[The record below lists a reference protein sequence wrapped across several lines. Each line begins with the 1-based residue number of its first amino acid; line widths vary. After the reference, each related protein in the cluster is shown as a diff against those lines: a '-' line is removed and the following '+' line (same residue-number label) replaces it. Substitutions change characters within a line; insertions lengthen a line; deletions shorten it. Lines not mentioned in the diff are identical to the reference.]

1 MGGHDESNKKMRPVK
16 KRIRKVMLIFPPVV
30 FSAESPKQI
39 MPPLG
44 IGYLGA
50 YLRDDY
56 EVSLLDAA
64 VEGYEFERPAADGFR
79 CYGLTVSQ
87 IKNRVEEFSPDV
99 VGISCLYSSQFE
111 IVREICKSI
120 KSVSADIIT
129 VTGGTHPSFLAQ
141 DCLNSCP
148 WLDFIVLGEGEKT
161 FKRLL
166 DSFNRGSSY
175 EDIDGIAFK
184 NKQYTRVNAR
194 KNYIENIDE
203 IPNPARDLLNLEKY
217 FEIDLP
223 MGLVSRQSPSMN
235 MITSRGCPYECSFCS
250 SSVYWGRK
258 YRMRSAENVLDEMA
272 QLKRM
277 GVKEL
282 KFFDDNLTLDKQR
295 AKRIFQGMIERKF
308 NFTWNTPN
316 GIAAQT
322 LDEELIVLM
331 KESGCYEITL
341 AIESGDK
348 KTLRDIIK
356 KPIDLDK
363 TMQAAKMITEH
374 GIDTYGF
381 FIIGFPQE
389 TKQGIYNT
397 LKFMEKIKLDR
408 VSLFLANPLPGTE
421 IYNECLKRGYLSE
434 NSVFLDY
441 FKASFKTEDFDR
453 KFLESLRRKWYWK
466 YNLKLILRNPFK
478 FFKIYNKFIFR
489 KPLFLIRAVFSKF
502 IMPELKK

>member
-1 MGGHDESNKKMRPVK
+1 MRQLK

-50 YLRDDY
+50 YLRNDY
-56 EVSLLDAA
+56 EVRLLDAA
-64 VEGYEFERPAADGFR
+64 LEGYEFERPAADGFK
-79 CYGLTVSQ
+79 CYGLTADQ
-87 IKNRVEEFSPDV
+87 IKKRVEEFAPDV

-111 IVREICKSI
+111 TVSEICKSI
-120 KSVSADIIT
+120 KSLSADIIT
-129 VTGGTHPSFLAQ
+129 VSGGTHPTFLTEI
-141 DCLNSCP
+141 CLNSCP
-148 WLDFIVLGEGEKT
+148 WLDLIVLGEGEET
-161 FKRLL
+161 FRRLL
-166 DSFNRGSSY
+166 DSFNQGSSY
-175 EDIDGIAFK
+175 YDIEGIAFK
-184 NKQYTRVNAR
+184 ENGLVRVNPK
-194 KNYIENIDE
+194 KNFIENIDT
-203 IPNPARDLLNLEKY
+203 IPYPARDLLNLEKY
-217 FEIDLP
+217 YEIDLP
-223 MGLVSRQSPSMN
+223 MGLISRKSPAMN
-235 MITSRGCPYECSFCS
+235 MITSRGCPYKCSFCS
-250 SSVYWGRK
+250 SSVYWGRN
-258 YRMRSAENVLDEMA
+258 YRMRSAENVLEEMA
-272 QLKRM
+272 QLKMM
-277 GVKEL
+277 GIREL
-282 KFFDDNLTLDKQR
+282 KFVDDNLTLDKQR
-295 AKRIFQGMIERKF
+295 AKKIFQGMIDRKF

-316 GIAAQT
+316 GVAAQT
-322 LDEELIVLM
+322 LDEELIELM
-331 KESGCYEITL
+331 KKSGCYEITL

-348 KTLRDIIK
+348 RTLQDIIK

-363 TMQAAKMITEH
+363 TMQTAKMIADH

-421 IYNECLKRGYLSE
+421 IYEECLKRGYLSK
-434 NSVFLDY
+434 NSAFLDY
-441 FKASFKTEDFDR
+441 FKSSFKTENFDR

-489 KPLFLIRAVFSKF
+489 KPLYLIKAILNKF
-502 IMPELKK
+502 IIPELKT

>member
-1 MGGHDESNKKMRPVK
+1 MRQSQ

-30 FSAESPKQI
+30 FSTESPKQI

-56 EVSLLDAA
+56 EVRLLDAA
-64 VEGYEFERPAADGFR
+64 LEGYDVECSVAHGFR
-79 CYGLTVSQ
+79 RYGLTPDQ
-87 IKNRVEEFSPDV
+87 IKARVEEFSPDV

-111 IVREICKSI
+111 VVAEICKSI
-120 KSVSADIIT
+120 KSVSGEIIT
-129 VTGGTHPSFLAQ
+129 VSGGTHPSFLPQ
-141 DCLNSCP
+141 VCLNSCSG
-148 WLDFIVLGEGEKT
+148 LDFIVLGEGEDT

-166 DSFNRGSSY
+166 DSFNKGSSY
-175 EDIDGIAFK
+175 YNIDGIAFK
-184 NKQYTRVNAR
+184 DNGQTRVNP
-194 KNYIENIDE
+194 KKDFIENIDD
-203 IPNPARDLLNLEKY
+203 IAYPARDLLNLEKY
-217 FEIDLP
+217 FKIDLP
-223 MGLVSRQSPSMN
+223 MGLISRQSPAMN

-250 SSVYWGRK
+250 SSVYWGRN

-272 QLKRM
+272 RLKRI
-277 GVKEL
+277 GVKEI

-295 AKRIFQGMIERKF
+295 AKKIFQGMIDRKF

-316 GIAAQT
+316 GIAVWT
-322 LDEELIVLM
+322 IDEELIELM
-331 KESGCYEITL
+331 KKSGCYEITL

-363 TMQAAKMITEH
+363 ALQTAKMIARH

-397 LKFMEKIKLDR
+397 LKFMELIKLDR

-421 IYNECLKRGYLSE
+421 IYKECIKRGYLSE

-441 FKASFKTEDFDR
+441 FKSSFKTENFDR

-478 FFKIYNKFIFR
+478 FFKIYYKFIFR
-489 KPLFLIRAVFSKF
+489 KPLYLIRAVFSKF
-502 IMPELKK
+502 IIPELKT

>member
-1 MGGHDESNKKMRPVK
+1 MGGSDESNKKMRPVK
-16 KRIRKVMLIFPPVV
+16 RRIRKVMLIFPPVV

-50 YLRDDY
+50 YLRNDY
-56 EVSLLDAA
+56 EVRLLDAA
-64 VEGYEFERPAADGFR
+64 LEGYEIERPAANGFI
-79 CYGLTVSQ
+79 CYGLTPDQ
-87 IKNRVEEFSPDV
+87 IRQRVREFSPDV
-99 VGISCLYSSQFE
+99 VGISCLYSSQFK
-111 IVREICKSI
+111 IVAEICKSI
-120 KSVSADIIT
+120 KSDFADIIT
-129 VTGGTHPSFLAQ
+129 VTGGTHPSFLPKE
-141 DCLNSCP
+141 CLDSCAG
-148 WLDFIVLGEGEKT
+148 LDFIVLGEGEHT
-161 FKRLL
+161 FKMLL
-166 DSFNRGSSY
+166 DSFKASGSY
-175 EDIDGIAFK
+175 ENIDGIAF
-184 NKQYTRVNAR
+184 R
-194 KNYIENIDE
+194 KNGQVVINPKTSFIENIDE
-203 IPNPARDLLNLEKY
+203 IPNPARDLLDLEKY
-217 FEIDLP
+217 FKIDLP

-235 MITSRGCPYECSFCS
+235 MITSRGCPYKCSFCS
-250 SSVYWGRK
+250 SSVFWGRN
-258 YRMRSAENVLDEMA
+258 YRLRSAENVLEEMA
-272 QLKRM
+272 QLKSM

-295 AKRIFQGMIERKF
+295 AKKIFQGMIDRKF
-308 NFTWNTPN
+308 GFTWNTPN
-316 GIAAQT
+316 GVAAQT

-341 AIESGDK
+341 AIESGDE

-356 KPIDLDK
+356 KPIDLEK
-363 TMQAAKMITEH
+363 TMSAAKMIAAH

-389 TKQGIYNT
+389 TKQAIYNT

-421 IYNECLKRGYLSE
+421 IYQECIKRGYLNG

-441 FKASFKTEDFDR
+441 FKASFRTENFDR
-453 KFLESLRRKWYWK
+453 EFLESLRRKWYWK

-478 FFKIYNKFIFR
+478 FFKIYNKFIFS